1 MLPTMYLHN
10 YIEMAKR
17 GWQSQLLNG
26 LEESL
31 ELQASLPSFFSVEIL
46 DVVEMNFNSKFL
58 IVYLGIYM

>member
-1 MLPTMYLHN
+1 MYLHN